1 MIADSTCAYNQNEP
15 YFQNVTQL
23 LHNRNTP
30 VTIQCFR
37 AAMFILTILS
47 HFCRI
52 RKQSTHE
59 NEKKSLIDERCI
71 MAKSDLMLSGD
82 QESYLAWLLTPED
95 SRNPSSKKEYAELHG
110 MHYNTLLS
118 WEKKKPF
125 QERWRLGIEGLAQSP
140 DRTQKLLDALYIKA
154 LSGDVK
160 SCELYLRATG
170 FLQQSSTLNIKS
182 ETSVKSLSD
191 DELQEL
197 ILQLS
202 ANKKVAT
209 LEIQKV
215 NKEGD

>member
-1 MIADSTCAYNQNEP
+1 MPRTESLLL
-15 YFQNVTQL
+15 TQ
-23 LHNRNTP
+23 
-30 VTIQCFR
+30 
-37 AAMFILTILS
+37 
-47 HFCRI
+47 
-52 RKQSTHE
+52 E
-59 NEKKSLIDERCI
+59 
-71 MAKSDLMLSGD
+71 
-82 QESYLAWLLTPED
+82 QEDYLAWLLTPED
-95 SRNPSSKKEYAELHG
+95 ARVPATKKEYAEKIKVHI
-110 MHYNTLLS
+110 NTVLY

-125 QERWRLGIEGLAQSP
+125 IERWRLGIEGMAQSP
-140 DRTQKLLDALYIKA
+140 DRTQKLLDALYAKA
-154 LSGDVK
+154 VSGDVK
-160 SCELYLRATG
+160 SSELYLRATG